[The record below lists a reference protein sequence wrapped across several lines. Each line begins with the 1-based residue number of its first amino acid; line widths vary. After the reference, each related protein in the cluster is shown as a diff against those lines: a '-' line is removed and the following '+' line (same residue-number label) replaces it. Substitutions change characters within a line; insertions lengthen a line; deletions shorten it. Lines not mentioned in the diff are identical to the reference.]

1 MDLSCEFEG
10 STCLMGP
17 SGAGKTSLL
26 NALSGRAQHNIVRG
40 YVTIDGAEPSS
51 SVVQL
56 TPQED
61 TLLAGLTVEQTFRY
75 ASLLYS
81 DRDDAI
87 ERADAFVDAL
97 GLKAR
102 RHLVVGNAL
111 APGGLSG
118 GQRKRVSIGID
129 MLAEKG
135 VMLIDE
141 PTTGLD
147 ASAARHVGRMVVS
160 LSKKYVGPWSA
171 RSISRRGPSFK
182 IFDRVVLL
190 SSGRCC
196 FAGPP
201 HHLRDFFSALGL
213 QCPPATN
220 LADHALHVL
229 SSQPDVAL
237 KCADR
242 LQATKDAPMV
252 QQHTLPKV
260 SPIRQAF
267 ILTKRTAAVY
277 AYSPDQLGLCVHASI
292 MNALVAG
299 FVYRAWPMD
308 LWIGFGACLG
318 GMGMSD
324 ELRDD
329 LDIGAAH
336 GAALC
341 IEGVRERDLHGGELL
356 VRAMRRLLRGLYLSW
371 CPHDAHLVLSHRLS
385 MGPGLLTIMIASI
398 LAAFA
403 FTTYANIV
411 GALSSTPIAAAN
423 FAEPLLTAMLLLN
436 GIMITRHKIK
446 SLFYPFYLI
455 NPQSW
460 LCYIDCRGRDARS
473 SSR

>member
-87 ERADAFVDAL
+87 ERADSLIDAL

-160 LSKKYVGPWSA
+160 LSKKYARTVVCTLHQPAWS
-171 RSISRRGPSFK
+171 IVQN
-182 IFDRVVLL
+182 FDRVVLL

-196 FAGPP
+196 FAG
-201 HHLRDFFSALGL
+201 R
-213 QCPPATN
+213 
-220 LADHALHVL
+220 
-229 SSQPDVAL
+229 
-237 KCADR
+237 
-242 LQATKDAPMV
+242 
-252 QQHTLPKV
+252 
-260 SPIRQAF
+260 PIICGISF
-267 ILTKRTAAVY
+267 
-277 AYSPDQLGLCVHASI
+277 
-292 MNALVAG
+292 
-299 FVYRAWPMD
+299 
-308 LWIGFGACLG
+308 
-318 GMGMSD
+318 
-324 ELRDD
+324 
-329 LDIGAAH
+329 
-336 GAALC
+336 
-341 IEGVRERDLHGGELL
+341 
-356 VRAMRRLLRGLYLSW
+356 
-371 CPHDAHLVLSHRLS
+371 
-385 MGPGLLTIMIASI
+385 
-398 LAAFA
+398 
-403 FTTYANIV
+403 
-411 GALSSTPIAAAN
+411 
-423 FAEPLLTAMLLLN
+423 PL
-436 GIMITRHKIK
+436 
-446 SLFYPFYLI
+446 
-455 NPQSW
+455 
-460 LCYIDCRGRDARS
+460 
-473 SSR
+473 